1 MTSNDLFLEAFL
13 GWIEKGLKAS
23 LTISCRGTVIS
34 GTLVSTSEYFA
45 YVGRQFSASSSEAAR
60 EIGQAL
66 LSVQASG
73 EFEAVSDPSDVS
85 PEPRYV
91 HLIDASLPLGSHPE
105 LSEAPTAWRCRLD
118 AVDAW
123 TFGAGD

>member
-1 MTSNDLFLEAFL
+1 MTNNDLFLEAFL
-13 GWIEKGLKAS
+13 GWIEKGLKVS

-34 GTLVSTSEYFA
+34 GTLVSTNEYFA
-45 YVGRQFSASSSEAAR
+45 YVGRQFSASPSEAAR

-66 LSVQASG
+66 QSAQATG
-73 EFEAVSDPSDVS
+73 AFEEVSDSSDVS

-91 HLIDASLPLGSHPE
+91 HLVDASLCSGAHKEQSQGP
-105 LSEAPTAWRCRLD
+105 AAWRCRLD

-123 TFGAGD
+123 TFGAGE